1 MKILIIEDEYN
12 LADAISSV
20 LSTQNYITTIN
31 TDGEVGLNNAL
42 SDVYDLIILDVML
55 PHVNGFEIL
64 RKIRIEKLDTKVIM
78 LTAKANIEDKMNGFN
93 KGADDYV
100 TKPFYMEELV
110 ARVNLQ
116 LRKKDAMQ
124 NSNILETGDIRLDI
138 SKLELISIK
147 TEESINV
154 IGKEFQLLELF
165 IRHSN
170 QVLEKEQIFIKIWG
184 YDSESDVNTLEAY
197 ISFIRKKLKLIGSNI
212 KIKSIRNI
220 GYKFEVD
227 DEKIKD

>member
-42 SDVYDLIILDVML
+42 SGVYDLIILDVML

-64 RKIRIEKLDTKVIM
+64 RKIRSEKLDTKVIM
-78 LTAKANIEDKMNGFN
+78 LTAKANIEDKMNVFN
-93 KGADDYV
+93 KWADDYV

-116 LRKKDAMQ
+116 PRKKDAMQ
-124 NSNILETGDIRLDI
+124 NSN
-138 SKLELISIK
+138 
-147 TEESINV
+147 
-154 IGKEFQLLELF
+154 
-165 IRHSN
+165 
-170 QVLEKEQIFIKIWG
+170 
-184 YDSESDVNTLEAY
+184 
-197 ISFIRKKLKLIGSNI
+197 
-212 KIKSIRNI
+212 
-220 GYKFEVD
+220 
-227 DEKIKD
+227 

>member
-42 SDVYDLIILDVML
+42 SGIYDLIILDVML

-64 RKIRIEKLDTKVIM
+64 RKIRSEKLDTKVIM

-227 DEKIKD
+227 DENIKD

>member
-42 SDVYDLIILDVML
+42 SGVYDLIILDVML

-64 RKIRIEKLDTKVIM
+64 RKIRSEKLDTKVIM
-78 LTAKANIEDKMNGFN
+78 LTAKENIEDKMNGFN

-116 LRKKDAMQ
+116 PRKKDAMQ
-124 NSNILETGDIRLDI
+124 NSN
-138 SKLELISIK
+138 
-147 TEESINV
+147 
-154 IGKEFQLLELF
+154 
-165 IRHSN
+165 
-170 QVLEKEQIFIKIWG
+170 
-184 YDSESDVNTLEAY
+184 
-197 ISFIRKKLKLIGSNI
+197 
-212 KIKSIRNI
+212 
-220 GYKFEVD
+220 
-227 DEKIKD
+227 

>member
-31 TDGEVGLNNAL
+31 TDGELGLNNAL
-42 SDVYDLIILDVML
+42 SGIYDLIILDVML

-64 RKIRIEKLDTKVIM
+64 RKIRSEKLDTKVIM

-116 LRKKDAMQ
+116 LRKKGTME
-124 NSNILETGDIRLDI
+124 NSNILETGDICLDI

-147 TEESINV
+147 TKESINV

-165 IRHSN
+165 MRHSN

-220 GYKFEVD
+220 GYKFEVN

>member
-42 SDVYDLIILDVML
+42 SGVYDLIILDVML

-64 RKIRIEKLDTKVIM
+64 RKIRSEKLDTKVIM

-93 KGADDYV
+93 KWADDYV
-100 TKPFYMEELV
+100 TKPFDMEELV

-116 LRKKDAMQ
+116 PRKKDAMQ
-124 NSNILETGDIRLDI
+124 NSN
-138 SKLELISIK
+138 
-147 TEESINV
+147 
-154 IGKEFQLLELF
+154 
-165 IRHSN
+165 
-170 QVLEKEQIFIKIWG
+170 
-184 YDSESDVNTLEAY
+184 
-197 ISFIRKKLKLIGSNI
+197 
-212 KIKSIRNI
+212 
-220 GYKFEVD
+220 
-227 DEKIKD
+227 

>member
-31 TDGEVGLNNAL
+31 TDGDVGLNNAL
-42 SDVYDLIILDVML
+42 SGVYDLIILDVML

-64 RKIRIEKLDTKVIM
+64 RKIRSEKLDTKVIM

-100 TKPFYMEELV
+100 TKSFYMEELV

-124 NSNILETGDIRLDI
+124 NSN
-138 SKLELISIK
+138 
-147 TEESINV
+147 
-154 IGKEFQLLELF
+154 
-165 IRHSN
+165 
-170 QVLEKEQIFIKIWG
+170 
-184 YDSESDVNTLEAY
+184 
-197 ISFIRKKLKLIGSNI
+197 
-212 KIKSIRNI
+212 
-220 GYKFEVD
+220 
-227 DEKIKD
+227 